1 MGKVLFCVLLF
12 IIVLLS
18 ATFYFQQQTIENS
31 HSRQES
37 IEGEQVILINAYYDS
52 ETIEQRKF
60 AVERLEDMCFEYG
73 KNKMLRQA
81 QVILSNEDAL
91 CR

>member
-1 MGKVLFCVLLF
+1 MEKVLFCGLLF

-31 HSRQES
+31 YSRQES
-37 IEGEQVILINAYYDS
+37 IEDEQVILINVYYDS

-73 KNKMLRQA
+73 KNKMLRQV
-81 QVILSNEDAL
+81 QIILSNEDVL